1 MSRTRTRPPTSVA
14 AVLQGKLGK
23 VKRSEDLLT
32 AIAFGTLAWMPMSL
46 GLGRVLGSMSPK
58 PTWTD
63 TMVSVS
69 IELWPWWNEAE
80 NQSGAEPD
88 VVLTLERTVGA
99 PVLLVVECKR
109 GSSLGHQQ
117 LLRQAASGQVIAK
130 QRGLHFGGLI
140 YLTEHVGE
148 PTSELM
154 SAKAELREHL
164 ADAPP
169 VWWVSWRDLGPV
181 FDGAARQLE
190 ATTPMLAA
198 ACEDAA
204 ACLRRWGIVR
214 YQGLDQPLVVPG
226 WTFAQEAQ

>member
-140 YLTEHVGE
+140 
-148 PTSELM
+148 
-154 SAKAELREHL
+154 
-164 ADAPP
+164 
-169 VWWVSWRDLGPV
+169 
-181 FDGAARQLE
+181 
-190 ATTPMLAA
+190 
-198 ACEDAA
+198 
-204 ACLRRWGIVR
+204 
-214 YQGLDQPLVVPG
+214 
-226 WTFAQEAQ
+226 